1 MKLLEY
7 QAKRVFAEFGI
18 SVPKGEVATTPEAVA
33 ALFSQADG
41 PVAVKAQVPTGGR
54 GKAGGVG
61 VAKSA
66 EEATALAKRILSLS
80 IKGFPVKKVL
90 VEAASDIA
98 TEYYAAVTV
107 DRARQ
112 GVVFIV
118 SASGGMDIEEI
129 AAKTPEKVFKL
140 WVDARFD
147 LEPYQLRQ
155 LFYGA
160 GFDPARFE
168 EIAATLATVY
178 RILKAKDASLV
189 EINPLV
195 IAKDGRVLALDA
207 KMEIDDNALFRHPE
221 FETAEAEAEEG
232 GHPLEVE
239 AKKLGLAYV
248 KLDGNVGII
257 GNGAGLVMA
266 SLDTVKHY
274 GGAPANFLDLGGGA
288 RADVVEKAL
297 HVVFSDPDVK
307 ALMINIFGGITRC
320 DEVAKGLIS
329 VLSAQKSP
337 VPIVVRLAGTRQAEG
352 LELLGALDVTAASTL
367 PEAAQKAVALAAG
380 Q

>member
-7 QAKRVFAEFGI
+7 QAKRVFADFGI
-18 SVPKGEVATTPEAVA
+18 PVPKGEVATTPEEA
-33 ALFSQADG
+33 ASLFSLAGG
-41 PVAVKAQVPTGGR
+41 PVAIKAQVPTGGR

-61 VAKSA
+61 LARSA
-66 EEATALAKRILSLS
+66 EEAASLAQRILSLT

-90 VEAASDIA
+90 VEAAFDIA

-118 SASGGMDIEEI
+118 SAAGGMDIEEV

-140 WVDARFD
+140 WIDARFD

-160 GFDPARFE
+160 GLDPAYFN
-168 EIAATLATVY
+168 EITSIFATIY
-178 RILKAKDASLV
+178 RILRAKDASLV

-195 IAKDGRVLALDA
+195 VTKDGSVLALDA

-221 FETAEAEAEEG
+221 FESVEAEEG
-232 GHPLEVE
+232 GHPLEAE

-266 SLDTVKHY
+266 SLDTVKHF
-274 GGAPANFLDLGGGA
+274 GGEPANFLDLGGGA

-297 HVVFSDPDVK
+297 HIVFSDPDVK

-320 DEVAKGLIS
+320 DEVAKGLIG

-337 VPIVVRLAGTRQAEG
+337 VPIVVRLAGTRQKEG
-352 LELLGALDVTAASTL
+352 LELLGAVDVATAATL

-380 Q
+380 R